1 MKTRSVLYLVLCALC
16 FGLRL
21 SFAAEAVAA
30 ATPVEPAVEKIP
42 PERFDAK
49 VVKVFAAKDGAALFR
64 CYVVLWK
71 GQEVIATDP
80 LVKSDYKEGDAIT
93 VLALN
98 SPYPQGREAYRLL
111 NFTVVPQR
119 R

>member
-1 MKTRSVLYLVLCALC
+1 MKIPSILLLALLTSSL
-16 FGLRL
+16 GLGS
-21 SFAAEAVAA
+21 SFAAEAVVA

-71 GQEVIATDP
+71 GQEVIVADP
-80 LVKSDYKEGDAIT
+80 LVKSDYKEGDTIT